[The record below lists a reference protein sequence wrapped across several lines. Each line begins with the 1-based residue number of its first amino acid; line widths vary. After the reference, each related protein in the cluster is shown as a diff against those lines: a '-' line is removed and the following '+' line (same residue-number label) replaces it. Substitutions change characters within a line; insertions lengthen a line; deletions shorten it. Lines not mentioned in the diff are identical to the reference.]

1 MHCHYV
7 RSVDSS
13 HRKEWSF
20 AEEETLFLP
29 RPCPAKSIFF
39 MTKWD
44 RQPLAICRTII
55 LLRRQ
60 VACVLGGVVFG
71 GSFRFRTFSY
81 IFYKCYAFYKVYLI
95 ILDCQE
101 STVF

>member
-55 LLRRQ
+55 LLRRL
-60 VACVLGGVVFG
+60 VACGLGEVVFG
-71 GSFRFRTFSY
+71 DLISFFNFLS
-81 IFYKCYAFYKVYLI
+81 INI
-95 ILDCQE
+95 ISFCISP
-101 STVF
+101 STLLGISQVFP